1 MFYGYH
7 KIYLFSHFQSSLSLT
22 LSSIPN
28 ELKFKSSQF
37 QPSFWFNFLSIS
49 PFTEPLFLLIH
60 HQPEMKTI
68 DIFCASQAST
78 AICLS
83 TDQPSSSSSISSS
96 SNTIQFGGRAIDRH
110 NPIITDPKRT
120 PSRDFTA
127 PSSSSQPPP
136 LTDPK
141 PSHDPHKAKKNTI
154 PKPGEKKK
162 KKATKGHDDEKKKKK
177 CEAAAEKI
185 TEHITNNFSCKPIDS
200 VLRRSWVK
208 PPSDLNTPPGS
219 SRYLLGGSA
228 ASFDFD
234 PVLALTKVDNKKAEL
249 VHGDETN
256 HSSKRSG
263 SSVPKSASSDQVSYL
278 SLSVFLMSCT

>member
-1 MFYGYH
+1 
-7 KIYLFSHFQSSLSLT
+7 
-22 LSSIPN
+22 
-28 ELKFKSSQF
+28 
-37 QPSFWFNFLSIS
+37 
-49 PFTEPLFLLIH
+49 
-60 HQPEMKTI
+60 MKTI

-83 TDQPSSSSSISSS
+83 TDQPSSSSSSISSS

-154 PKPGEKKK
+154 PKPGERKK

-234 PVLALTKVDNKKAEL
+234 PVLALAKVDTKKAEV

-263 SSVPKSASSDQVSYL
+263 SSVPKSASPDQVVVLRVSLHCKVVKGKVRKHLSRMQVLHPSYRL
-278 SLSVFLMSCT
+278 CCKKLQ